1 MGKSRERQVVA
12 AAVETL
18 AAMPDLSALWP
29 HAAAEPQL

>member
-1 MGKSRERQVVA
+1 VA

-29 HAAAEPQL
+29 HAAAGPQL